1 MKERADFMPK
11 IEFSDGLWGGKIRLI
26 FYRDDW
32 EGTMMKKRMVCILLV
47 FALTAAGATACG
59 TAGTD
64 AGDSAQETQTE
75 SSAAEEVAEW
85 KNETGI
91 EEERLEAFIFSCV
104 GNEDSF
110 EETYLKP
117 MLDEL
122 VQGA

>member
-1 MKERADFMPK
+1 
-11 IEFSDGLWGGKIRLI
+11 
-26 FYRDDW
+26 
-32 EGTMMKKRMVCILLV
+32 MMKKRMVCILLV

-64 AGDSAQETQTE
+64 AGDSAQEAQTE

-91 EEERLEAFIFSCV
+91 EEERLRRLFQLCWKMRILLRK
-104 GNEDSF
+104 
-110 EETYLKP
+110 TYLKP

>member
-1 MKERADFMPK
+1 
-11 IEFSDGLWGGKIRLI
+11 
-26 FYRDDW
+26 
-32 EGTMMKKRMVCILLV
+32 MMKKRMVCFLLV

-64 AGDSAQETQTE
+64 AGSSAQEAQTE

-91 EEERLEAFIFSCV
+91 EEERLEAFISAMLE
-104 GNEDSF
+104 NEDSF